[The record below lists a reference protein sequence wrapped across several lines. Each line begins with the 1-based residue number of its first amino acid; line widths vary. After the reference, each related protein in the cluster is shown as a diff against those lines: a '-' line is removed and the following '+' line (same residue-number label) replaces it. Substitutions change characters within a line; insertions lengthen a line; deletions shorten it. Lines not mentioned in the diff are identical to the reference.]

1 MPTRKRKLPQQ
12 HTGEHKKSNPNLE
25 RWTRART
32 YLNPTSAWP
41 TAMPSTPPEK
51 RRGQKTSARRRAK
64 APAPEMQEPPTPPAE
79 KLICRRRGP
88 QQAPLPAE
96 EARPTHAGKLDLAP
110 PPSSDGEPN
119 LDLGNLHP
127 SLYTSARRFRGPP
140 PSPTPDRPP
149 ERRGAAKSP
158 PEAFSASV
166 SPFSPPLL

>member
-12 HTGEHKKSNPNLE
+12 HTGEHKKSNPNPD

-32 YLNPTSAWP
+32 YLNPTSPWP
-41 TAMPSTPPEK
+41 MATPSTPPEK

-110 PPSSDGEPN
+110 PPKQRRRAKPRKPTSYSIYIRTAIPQPTHLSDAGPAAGEEGGRWNRRRKPSPPRCRPF
-119 LDLGNLHP
+119 LP
-127 SLYTSARRFRGPP
+127 SL
-140 PSPTPDRPP
+140 
-149 ERRGAAKSP
+149 
-158 PEAFSASV
+158 
-166 SPFSPPLL
+166 L